1 MSTGGPVARER
12 KNPSGAGLSVTQP
25 GESVFTGGSTSTPGP
40 ESGRVSLPLT
50 RCKNKKGVRM
60 SRLARCSVAAA
71 LAVALLMMPPLAQAQ
86 TQWKFVSIIPAG
98 QVFTKVFQELAD
110 DLTQQSN
117 GRLQVTLYPAGELPY
132 KGTEYLRTAGRGLV
146 EMAEIVGGFTFGDAP
161 QLVLPDLPYIALN
174 DAEQQTLVADM
185 LPVAETAL
193 RAHGVEPIAWG
204 VYPRRQIVMR
214 APVKGLADFK
224 GKKIRTAGGL
234 EAEYLKVWNAV
245 PSFVVWAEV
254 YPAAQRGIVDG
265 VMTATVAIETAK
277 LYEVAPYFVKIDGPE
292 NHFFICVNDRA
303 WKGLPADLQK
313 TVKQVGGQ
321 WMQKW
326 ERIIVRG
333 EDVKALE
340 RMQAKG
346 QVKSVVSLTEAERQ
360 QTRQGVI
367 PRLREYIKA
376 KIGPDGVAAYEKLLT
391 DLKLK

>member
-1 MSTGGPVARER
+1 MSQLARWIVAAPLAAVLVLVPPVAH
-12 KNPSGAGLSVTQP
+12 
-25 GESVFTGGSTSTPGP
+25 
-40 ESGRVSLPLT
+40 
-50 RCKNKKGVRM
+50 
-60 SRLARCSVAAA
+60 
-71 LAVALLMMPPLAQAQ
+71 AQ
-86 TQWKFVSIIPAG
+86 TEWKFVSIIPAG
-98 QVFTKVFQELAD
+98 QVFTKVFQELAQ
-110 DLTQQSN
+110 DLTQQSG
-117 GRLQVTLYPAGELPY
+117 GRLHVTLYPAGELPY
-132 KGTEYLRTAGRGLV
+132 KGTEYMRTAGRGLV

-174 DAEQQTLVADM
+174 PAEQQTLVAGM
-185 LPVAETAL
+185 LPIAEAAL

-214 APVKGLADFK
+214 APVSGLADFK

-234 EAEYLKVWNAV
+234 EAEYLKVWHAV

-292 NHFFICVNDRA
+292 NHFYISVNQGA
-303 WKGLPADLQK
+303 WKALPADLQK
-313 TVKQVGGQ
+313 TVKQVGRE
-321 WMQKW
+321 WMEKW

-346 QVKSVVSLTEAERQ
+346 QIKSVVALTEAERQ
-360 QTRQGVI
+360 ETRRGVI
-367 PRLREYIKA
+367 PLLREYIKT
-376 KIGPDGVAAYEKLLT
+376 KIGPDGVAAYDKLLT

>member
-1 MSTGGPVARER
+1 MTR
-12 KNPSGAGLSVTQP
+12 
-25 GESVFTGGSTSTPGP
+25 
-40 ESGRVSLPLT
+40 LPL
-50 RCKNKKGVRM
+50 
-60 SRLARCSVAAA
+60 LA
-71 LAVALLMMPPLAQAQ
+71 LAVTLAVAGTADLGAAQ
-86 TQWKFVSIIPAG
+86 QKHQWKFVSIIPAG
-98 QVFTKVFQELAD
+98 QVFTKVFQELAQ
-110 DLTQQSN
+110 DLTQQSG

-146 EMAEIVGGFTFGDAP
+146 EVAEIVGGFTFGDAP

-174 DAEQQTLVADM
+174 DAEQQTLVATM
-185 LPVAETAL
+185 LPVAEAAL
-193 RAHGVEPIAWG
+193 RAQGVEPIAWG

-234 EAEYLKVWNAV
+234 EAEYLKVWHAV

-292 NHFFICVNDRA
+292 NHFYISVNQQA
-303 WKGLPADLQK
+303 WKALPADLQK
-313 TVKQVGGQ
+313 TVKQVGRE
-321 WMQKW
+321 WMEKW

-346 QVKSVVSLTEAERQ
+346 QVKSVVALTEAERRE
-360 QTRQGVI
+360 TRLGVI
-367 PRLREYIKA
+367 PGLREYIKT
-376 KIGPDGVAAYEKLLT
+376 KIGPDGVAAYDKLLT

>member
-1 MSTGGPVARER
+1 MT
-12 KNPSGAGLSVTQP
+12 
-25 GESVFTGGSTSTPGP
+25 
-40 ESGRVSLPLT
+40 
-50 RCKNKKGVRM
+50 
-60 SRLARCSVAAA
+60 RLARWIVAAPLAAA
-71 LAVALLMMPPLAQAQ
+71 LVLLPPVAHAQ
-86 TQWKFVSIIPAG
+86 TTWKFVSIIPAG
-98 QVFTKVFQELAD
+98 QVFTKVFEELAR
-110 DLTQQSN
+110 DLTQKSG

-132 KGTEYLRTAGRGLV
+132 KGTEYMRTAGRGLV

-174 DAEQQTLVADM
+174 PAEQQTLVAGM
-185 LPVAETAL
+185 VPIAEAAL

-214 APVKGLADFK
+214 APVSGLADFK

-234 EAEYLKVWNAV
+234 EAEYLKVWHAV

-292 NHFFICVNDRA
+292 NHFYISVNQGA
-303 WKGLPADLQK
+303 WKALPADLQK
-313 TVKQVGGQ
+313 TVKQVGRE
-321 WMQKW
+321 WMEKW

-346 QVKSVVSLTEAERQ
+346 QIKSVVALTEAERQ
-360 QTRQGVI
+360 ETRRSVI
-367 PRLREYIKA
+367 PVLREYIKT
-376 KIGPDGVAAYEKLLT
+376 KIGPDGVAAYDKLLT

>member
-1 MSTGGPVARER
+1 
-12 KNPSGAGLSVTQP
+12 
-25 GESVFTGGSTSTPGP
+25 
-40 ESGRVSLPLT
+40 
-50 RCKNKKGVRM
+50 M
-60 SRLARCSVAAA
+60 SRLARWTVAGTFAA
-71 LAVALLMMPPLAQAQ
+71 VLLLVPPIAHAQ
-86 TQWKFVSIIPAG
+86 TKWKFVSIIPAG
-98 QVFTKVFQELAD
+98 QVFTKVFQELAQ
-110 DLTQQSN
+110 DLTQKSG

-185 LPVAETAL
+185 LPVAEAAL

-214 APVKGLADFK
+214 TPVSGLADFK

-234 EAEYLKVWNAV
+234 EAEYLKVWHAV

-292 NHFFICVNDRA
+292 NHFYVCVNQQA
-303 WKGLPADLQK
+303 WKALPADLQK
-313 TVKQVGGQ
+313 AVKQVGRE
-321 WMQKW
+321 WMKKW

-333 EDVKALE
+333 EDVKALD

-346 QVKSVVSLTEAERQ
+346 QIKSVVALTQAERRE
-360 QTRQGVI
+360 TRQGIV
-367 PRLREYIKA
+367 PRLREYIAA
-376 KIGPDGVAAYEKLLT
+376 KIGPDGVAAYDKLLT

>member
-1 MSTGGPVARER
+1 MT
-12 KNPSGAGLSVTQP
+12 
-25 GESVFTGGSTSTPGP
+25 
-40 ESGRVSLPLT
+40 
-50 RCKNKKGVRM
+50 
-60 SRLARCSVAAA
+60 RLARWIVAAPLAAA
-71 LAVALLMMPPLAQAQ
+71 LVLVPPVAHAQ
-86 TQWKFVSIIPAG
+86 TTWKFVSIIPAG
-98 QVFTKVFQELAD
+98 QVFTKVFEELAR
-110 DLTQQSN
+110 DLTQKSG

-132 KGTEYLRTAGRGLV
+132 KGTEYMRTAGRGLV

-174 DAEQQTLVADM
+174 PAEQQTLVAGM
-185 LPVAETAL
+185 VPIAEAAL

-214 APVKGLADFK
+214 APVSALADFK
-224 GKKIRTAGGL
+224 NKKIRTAGGL
-234 EAEYLKVWNAV
+234 EAEYLKVWHAV

-292 NHFFICVNDRA
+292 NHFYISVNQGA
-303 WKGLPADLQK
+303 WKALPADLQK
-313 TVKQVGGQ
+313 TVKQVGRE
-321 WMQKW
+321 WMEKW

-346 QVKSVVSLTEAERQ
+346 QIKSVVALTEAERQ
-360 QTRQGVI
+360 ETRRSVI
-367 PRLREYIKA
+367 PVLREYIKT
-376 KIGPDGVAAYEKLLT
+376 KIGPDGVAAYDKLLT